1 LCDTGEHHYM
11 GEVPLRHR
19 LHGTLHC
26 LFCSVLTRLL
36 SSLLHIVTATAI
48 VLLGVTLQS
57 HVTRIVVLTDA
68 CVIVHSL
75 AARCV

>member
-1 LCDTGEHHYM
+1 M

-26 LFCSVLTRLL
+26 LLCSVLTRLL

-57 HVTRIVVLTDA
+57 HVTIIVVLTDA